1 MSSRYAL
8 DALDN
13 PSVPS
18 ITIAPFVLLF
28 YKYML
33 LGVKG
38 QTFSAPATLVFTNDP
53 MTNTLENSHV
63 IPRRNR
69 LTCHRCGG
77 IILAERKQ
85 GSRHK
90 REAEEMT
97 KGIERISEWV
107 MKNVKEDDIR
117 FMAERWDDHM
127 AGAHKFEAL
136 YNVQDLYEMFKEEI
150 WNKIR
155 DDARLTGEELMPVL
169 ADILEPFIVFDEASM
184 HKGMALYVIGVA
196 IFGVAEQM
204 GLIEF

>member
-1 MSSRYAL
+1 M
-8 DALDN
+8 
-13 PSVPS
+13 
-18 ITIAPFVLLF
+18 
-28 YKYML
+28 K
-33 LGVKG
+33 
-38 QTFSAPATLVFTNDP
+38 
-53 MTNTLENSHV
+53 
-63 IPRRNR
+63 
-69 LTCHRCGG
+69 
-77 IILAERKQ
+77 
-85 GSRHK
+85 
-90 REAEEMT
+90 
-97 KGIERISEWV
+97 IEKISEWV

-117 FMAERWDDHM
+117 FMAERWYDHM